1 MNVFFSGGGIYLYI
15 YFYFVYSRVTI
26 NAVRLMACGER
37 STRGIKTAAQI
48 IVAHFMLH
56 TYRERRGFIDVER
69 ESHAG

>member
-1 MNVFFSGGGIYLYI
+1 MFFGGVI
-15 YFYFVYSRVTI
+15 FFFYSRVTI

-48 IVAHFMLH
+48 IVAHFMLRQ